1 MKKFLLFVML
11 AGVYLLHQDLW
22 NWKNAT
28 LWFGFLPAGLAYHA
42 GYSILA
48 SIMMAILVKCAWPK
62 NLEQIK
68 PGDKDKSGEQH

>member
-11 AGVYLLHQDLW
+11 AGVYVLHQDLW
-22 NWKNAT
+22 NWKNST

-48 SIMMAILVKCAWPK
+48 SIMMAILVKTAWPK

-68 PGDKDKSGEQH
+68 PDEKDKKP